1 MHDSLDKFF
10 TRYPI
15 KSRRLL
21 EIIPPLIGIFLVSLP
36 FWGSLLFPVYLAYF
50 IIFFNVYWLY
60 KSANLAVTSW
70 IASRKI
76 HEAEK
81 KDWLGE
87 AEKIVAFDKVTHL
100 IIIPSYKETSE
111 KIKLT
116 LESIK
121 NQTFP
126 KKRLFV
132 YLAMEEREQNV
143 REKAEKL
150 KKEYENVFGG
160 FYYTLHPDLPHE
172 VKGKSSN
179 QAFAAKR
186 AYEELIKKRKLD
198 IDFMTVSSVD
208 ADVLFDRQFY
218 SYLAYAFLISSDP
231 HFAFWQSANVNYNN
245 FWKVPSF
252 TRIISFFG
260 SLWRTSILVQ
270 HIRLIPNSVYSLS
283 FKLLHNLDYWDTDV
297 IPEDY
302 RIFFKAYFRT
312 KGRVIV
318 EPIFLKTSMDAAES
332 NSYIRS
338 LMNKYHQERRW
349 SWGISDDALYIRWY
363 LTIKGVPFFKKTLL
377 VANVVMD
384 HILWPVNWFFIT
396 VSANAVV
403 ILNPVFSRTNLGY
416 TLPQLSGFILT
427 LCLLSLVVMIYVDY
441 TMRSRSVFAKQSKIR
456 QFLFPLEF
464 IFMPIGGFLLSALP
478 ALITQIQLI
487 IGKRMEYKVTDKV

>member
-1 MHDSLDKFF
+1 MHGTFEKFF
-10 TRYPI
+10 TRYPN
-15 KSRRLL
+15 KSKRLL
-21 EIIPPLIGIFLVSLP
+21 EIIPPLIGLFLVTLP
-36 FWGSLLFPVYLAYF
+36 FWGSFIFPVQLAYF

-81 KDWLGE
+81 KDWLVE
-87 AEKIVAFDKVTHL
+87 ARKLNNFSKVNHL
-100 IIIPSYKETSE
+100 IVIPSYKETSE

-126 KKRLFV
+126 KERMFI
-132 YLAMEEREQNV
+132 YLAVEKREENV
-143 REKAEKL
+143 KEKVEGL
-150 KKEYENVFGG
+150 KKQYEKVFGG

-179 QAFAAKR
+179 QAFAAKD
-186 AYEELIKKRKLD
+186 AYKELVEKRKLD
-198 IDFMTVSSVD
+198 INYMTVSSVD

-218 SYLAYAFLISSDP
+218 SYLAHSFLTSSDP

-270 HIRLIPNSVYSLS
+270 HVRLIPNSVYSLS
-283 FKLLHNLDYWDTDV
+283 FKLLYSLDYWDTDV

-312 KGRVIV
+312 KGRVTV
-318 EPIFLKTSMDAAES
+318 EPIFLKTSMDAAQS
-332 NSYIRS
+332 HSYVSS

-349 SWGISDDALYIRWY
+349 SWGIADDALYIRWY
-363 LTIKGVPFFKKTLL
+363 LTITGVPFIKKTLL
-377 VANVVMD
+377 VTNVVMD

-416 TLPQLSGFILT
+416 MLPQLSGFILT
-427 LCLLSLVVMIYVDY
+427 LCLVSLVVMIYVDY
-441 TMRSRSVFAKQSKIR
+441 TMRSRSIFAKQSKFR

-464 IFMPIGGFLLSALP
+464 AFMPIGGFLLSALP
-478 ALITQIQLI
+478 ALVTQIQLI
-487 IGKRMEYKVTDKV
+487 IGRRMEYKVTDKV